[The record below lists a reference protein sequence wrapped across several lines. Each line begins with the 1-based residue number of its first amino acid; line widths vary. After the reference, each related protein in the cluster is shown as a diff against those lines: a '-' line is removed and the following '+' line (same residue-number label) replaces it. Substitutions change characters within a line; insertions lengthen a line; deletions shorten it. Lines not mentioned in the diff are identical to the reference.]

1 MKQSVKTTDP
11 VWGTF
16 HATNCPAGCMTCS
29 AAKDHSV
36 AKFTRTLLP
45 EAQLLP
51 QADYRSH
58 RILFCCRGIY
68 MYASAG
74 AAAIIFWIASASF

>member
-51 QADYRSH
+51 QADYPQLH
-58 RILFCCRGIY
+58 AWLQ
-68 MYASAG
+68 SAEQRE
-74 AAAIIFWIASASF
+74 ALAQTRFA

>member
-58 RILFCCRGIY
+58 RNSFPAVGASH
-68 MYASAG
+68 MYARGTG
-74 AAAIIFWIASASF
+74 AYF